1 MNGASPSTKISTCST
16 LWYLQTM
23 LWYAR
28 IRPMQALRTAPLAP
42 VPVSRLL
49 QPASIAIVGAS
60 SDPRSFGGFVL
71 GNLERFGYRGAIH
84 LVSRSSSEI
93 NGRPCV
99 KTVAE
104 LPDGIDVAVLAIPE
118 AGVLEAV
125 KACGEKRMGGVVI
138 YASGYAEAGDEG
150 RIKQEQIAD
159 AAREAGLPVLGP
171 NCMGYTN
178 FAAGVPLTF
187 EPVSPDPGSGTG
199 NGRPGVGVLAQ
210 SGAMAAN
217 LRDAFIGRGQ
227 VLTAAVS
234 TGNEAVIGVEDVL
247 AHFIADTST
256 RVIAMYVEQVRR
268 PRLFLRLARQAR
280 EAGKPIV
287 LLMPGRSARAREAAQ
302 SHTGALAGDHATATA
317 LLRREAVVVVD
328 TLDEL
333 FDTTAILARFPVPSS
348 KGTAFVTGSG
358 AMKNIALDFADAIG
372 LELPALTEATTKR
385 LTGMLPAYAVA
396 ENPLDY
402 TTISVRNPG
411 VVGDI
416 IDALAADE
424 NVGNVV
430 LGIPAGPAVAQRDK
444 AQHLLPALARSAKP
458 AVLVVIGDNGPIE
471 PFFIDAIRESGVPL
485 FRSPDRALRA
495 LAQVAAY
502 GEALQ
507 RAARAATAVASP
519 LPLPASLPP
528 SGVLA
533 EYQGKAWLAQ
543 AGLAIPKGRLARNVD
558 EALAVAADIGYPVVI
573 KAQASE
579 LPHKSDVG
587 GVIVGLADAVA
598 LREGWQRLH
607 ANVASHRP
615 GLALDGVLVEAM
627 GPRGL
632 ELVVGAKRD
641 ADWGPVVLVGLGG
654 VWIEALKDVRLIP
667 ADLSEADILVELS
680 RLKAA
685 TLLKGVRGASAV
697 DVNAVARVVALIGA
711 QMRANPQIAEID
723 INPLVAYP
731 DRVLAL
737 DALVVCKEQP

>member
-1 MNGASPSTKISTCST
+1 MRT
-16 LWYLQTM
+16 
-23 LWYAR
+23 
-28 IRPMQALRTAPLAP
+28 TAPLPA
-42 VPVSRLL
+42 SIDRLL
-49 QPASIAIVGAS
+49 QPRSIAIVGAS
-60 SDPRSFGGFVL
+60 ADPRSFGGFVL
-71 GNLERFGYRGAIH
+71 GNLERFGYGGAIH
-84 LVSRSSSEI
+84 LVSRSSAEI
-93 NGRPCV
+93 NGRACV
-99 KTVAE
+99 QTVAE

-125 KACGEKRMGGVVI
+125 KACGGKRMGGAVI

-150 RIKQEQIAD
+150 RVKQEQIAA
-159 AAREAGLPVLGP
+159 AARDAGLPLLGP

-178 FAAGVPLTF
+178 FAAGIPLTF
-187 EPVSPDPGSGTG
+187 EPVSPPAFAGSG
-199 NGRPGVGVLAQ
+199 NGGVGVLAQ

-227 VLTAAVS
+227 LLTSAVS

-247 AHFIADTST
+247 AHFIADPAT

-268 PRLFLRLARQAR
+268 PQLFLRLAREAR

-317 LLRREAVVVVD
+317 LMRREAVVVVD

-372 LELPALTEATTKR
+372 LDLPALTEATTKR
-385 LTGMLPAYAVA
+385 LTAMLPAYAVA

-416 IDALAADE
+416 IDALVADD

-430 LGIPAGPAVAQRDK
+430 LSIPAGPAVAQRDK
-444 AQHLLPALARSAKP
+444 AQHLLPALARAAKP
-458 AVLVVIGDNGPIE
+458 AVLVVIGDGGPIE
-471 PFFIDAIRESGVPL
+471 PFFTDAIRESGVPL

-507 RAARAATAVASP
+507 RAARAASGAAVAV
-519 LPLPASLPP
+519 PLPAPLPP

-533 EYQGKAWLAQ
+533 EYQGKAWLAK
-543 AGLAIPKGRLARNVD
+543 AGLAIPKGRLARTVD
-558 EALAVAADIGYPVVI
+558 EALAVATDIGYPVVI

-587 GVIVGLADAVA
+587 GVIVGLADAAA
-598 LREGWQRLH
+598 LRAAWQRLH
-607 ANVASHRP
+607 DSVASHRP
-615 GLALDGVLVEAM
+615 ELVLDGVLVEAM

-654 VWIEALKDVRLIP
+654 IWIEALKDVRLIP
-667 ADLSEADILVELS
+667 ADLAEADIVVELS

-685 TLLKGVRGASAV
+685 TLLKGVRGATAV
-697 DVNAVARVVALIGA
+697 NVDAVARVVALIGA

-737 DALVVCKEQP
+737 DALVVCKEQA

>member
-1 MNGASPSTKISTCST
+1 MPQCCST
-16 LWYLQTM
+16 DSTEAKEVAFMSSGHSSSEPTPLGRVL
-23 LWYAR
+23 
-28 IRPMQALRTAPLAP
+28 RPRT
-42 VPVSRLL
+42 
-49 QPASIAIVGAS
+49 IAIVGAS
-60 SDPRSFGGFVL
+60 ADPRSFGGFVL
-71 GNLERFGYRGAIH
+71 GNLERFGYAGDVH
-84 LVSRSSSEI
+84 LVSRSSTEI

-99 KTVAE
+99 KTVDE
-104 LPDGIDVAVLAIPE
+104 LPEGIDVAVLAIPE
-118 AGVLEAV
+118 AGVLDAV
-125 KACGEKRMGGVVI
+125 KSCGARRMGGVVI
-138 YASGYAEAGDEG
+138 YASGYAEAGEEG
-150 RIKQEQIAD
+150 RAKQQALAD

-171 NCMGYTN
+171 NCMGYTH
-178 FAAGVPLTF
+178 FALGIPLTF
-187 EPVSPDPGSGTG
+187 EPVSPYPSH
-199 NGRPGVGVLAQ
+199 GRPGIGVLAQ

-234 TGNEAVIGVEDVL
+234 TGNEAVLGVEDVL
-247 AHFIADTST
+247 ADFIADAAT

-268 PRLFLRLARQAR
+268 PQLFLKLARQAR

-287 LLMPGRSARAREAAQ
+287 LLMPGKSARARDAAQ

-317 LLRREAVVVVD
+317 LLKREAVVVVD

-333 FDTTAILARFPVPSS
+333 FDTAAILARFPVPSS
-348 KGTAFVTGSG
+348 CGTAFVTGSG

-372 LELPALTEATTKR
+372 LELPALSEATTKR
-385 LTGMLPAYAVA
+385 LTELLPAYAVA

-411 VVGDI
+411 VVGEL
-416 IDALAADE
+416 IDALAADQ
-424 NVGNVV
+424 NVGNLV
-430 LGIPAGPAVAQRDK
+430 LSIPAGPSVAQRDK

-458 AVLVVIGDNGPIE
+458 AVLVLIGDNGPVE
-471 PFFIDAIRESGVPL
+471 DFFIDAIRESGVPL

-507 RAARAATAVASP
+507 RAARATGPVPAP
-519 LPLPASLPP
+519 LPSSTPLPAPLPP

-533 EYQGKAWLAQ
+533 EYQGKAWLAA
-543 AGLAIPKGRLARNVD
+543 AGLAIPKGRLARTVD
-558 EALAVAADIGYPVVI
+558 EALAVASDVGYPVVI

-587 GVIVGLADAVA
+587 GVIVGLADAAA

-607 ANVASHRP
+607 ASVGRHRP
-615 GLALDGVLVEAM
+615 ELVLDGVLVEAM
-627 GPRGL
+627 GSRGL

-641 ADWGPVVLVGLGG
+641 AQWGPVVLVGLGG

-667 ADLSEADILVELS
+667 ADMAQSDIVVELS

-685 TLLKGVRGASAV
+685 SLLKGVRGASAV

-711 QMRANPQIAEID
+711 QMRANPLIAEVD
-723 INPLVAYP
+723 INPLVAYAHG
-731 DRVLAL
+731 VLAL
-737 DALVVCKEQP
+737 DALVVCRTDA

>member
-1 MNGASPSTKISTCST
+1 MRTTPASLT
-16 LWYLQTM
+16 
-23 LWYAR
+23 
-28 IRPMQALRTAPLAP
+28 
-42 VPVSRLL
+42 RLL
-49 QPASIAIVGAS
+49 QPESIAIVGAS
-60 SDPRSFGGFVL
+60 TDPRSFGGFVL

-84 LVSRSSSEI
+84 LVSRSGSDI

-150 RIKQEQIAD
+150 RARQEQIAD
-159 AAREAGLPVLGP
+159 AARAAGLPVLGP

-178 FAAGVPLTF
+178 FAAGIPLTF
-187 EPVSPDPGSGTG
+187 EPVLPYPGNGPRS
-199 NGRPGVGVLAQ
+199 GRPGVGVLAQ

-234 TGNEAVIGVEDVL
+234 TGNEAVISVEDVL

-268 PRLFLRLARQAR
+268 PRLFLQLARQAR

-287 LLMPGRSARAREAAQ
+287 LLMPGKSARAREAAQ

-348 KGTAFVTGSG
+348 RGTAFVTGSG

-372 LELPALTEATTKR
+372 LELPALTEATTQR

-430 LGIPAGPAVAQRDK
+430 LSIPAGPAVAQRDK
-444 AQHLLPALARSAKP
+444 AEHLLPALARSAKP

-471 PFFIDAIRESGVPL
+471 PFFTDAIRESGVPM

-507 RAARAATAVASP
+507 RAARATSGAATPV
-519 LPLPASLPP
+519 PLPAPLPP

-533 EYQGKAWLAQ
+533 EYQGKAWLAR
-543 AGLAIPKGRLARNVD
+543 AGLAIPKGRLVRHVD
-558 EALAVAADIGYPVVI
+558 EALAVASDIGYPVVI

-587 GVIVGLADAVA
+587 GVIVGLADAA
-598 LREGWQRLH
+598 SLREGWQRLH
-607 ANVASHRP
+607 ESVASHRP

-627 GPRGL
+627 GARGL
-632 ELVVGAKRD
+632 ELVVGARRD

-667 ADLSEADILVELS
+667 ADLAEADIVVDLS

-711 QMRANPQIAEID
+711 QMRANPRIVEID
-723 INPLVAYP
+723 INPLVAYA

-737 DALVVCKEQP
+737 DALVVCREQA

>member
-1 MNGASPSTKISTCST
+1 MSSSSSADLTP
-16 LWYLQTM
+16 
-23 LWYAR
+23 
-28 IRPMQALRTAPLAP
+28 QAVGR
-42 VPVSRLL
+42 VL
-49 QPASIAIVGAS
+49 QPKSIAIVGAS

-71 GNLERFGYRGAIH
+71 GNLERFGYSGAIY
-84 LVSRSSSEI
+84 LVSRSSAEI

-99 KTVAE
+99 KTVNE

-118 AGVLEAV
+118 AGVLDAV
-125 KACGEKRMGGVVI
+125 KACGAKRMGGVVI
-138 YASGYAEAGDEG
+138 YASGYAEAGDDG
-150 RIKQEQIAD
+150 RVKQQQLAD

-171 NCMGYTN
+171 NCMGFTN

-187 EPVSPDPGSGTG
+187 EPVSPYPSQ
-199 NGRPGVGVLAQ
+199 GRPGVGVLAQ

-247 AHFIADTST
+247 AHFIADATT
-256 RVIAMYVEQVRR
+256 RVIAMYVEQIRR
-268 PRLFLRLARQAR
+268 PQLFLKLAHQAR

-287 LLMPGRSARAREAAQ
+287 LLMPGKSARAREAAQ

-317 LLRREAVVVVD
+317 LLKREAVVVVD

-333 FDTTAILARFPVPSS
+333 FDTSAILARFPVPSS

-372 LELPALTEATTKR
+372 LELPALTEETTKR
-385 LTGMLPAYAVA
+385 LTELLPAYAVA

-411 VVGDI
+411 VVGEILDT
-416 IDALAADE
+416 LAADQ
-424 NVGNVV
+424 NIGNLV
-430 LGIPAGPAVAQRDK
+430 LSIPAGPAVAQRDK

-458 AVLVVIGDNGPIE
+458 AVLVLIGDNGPVE

-507 RAARAATAVASP
+507 RAARATTVAPAP
-519 LPLPASLPP
+519 LALPAPLPP

-533 EYQGKAWLAQ
+533 EYQGKAWLAK
-543 AGLAIPKGRLARNVD
+543 AGLAIPKGRLARSVE

-587 GVIVGLADAVA
+587 GVIVGLADAHA
-598 LREGWQRLH
+598 LREGWQRLQS
-607 ANVASHRP
+607 NVASHRP
-615 GLALDGVLVEAM
+615 ELELDGVLVEAM

-641 ADWGPVVLVGLGG
+641 PEWGPVVLVGLGG

-667 ADLSEADILVELS
+667 ADMAEADIVVELS

-685 TLLKGVRGASAV
+685 SLLKGVRGASAV

-737 DALVVCKEQP
+737 DALVVCRTGA